1 MFRYYASDI
10 KNVLVS
16 REGNDDL
23 YERLALK
30 RLLFGKGLDQIA
42 QVPEVTSEVTSDGR
56 FDKVRDAGI
65 SVVSALD
72 YFLDLLGQTFWKVYC
87 MIFVLTF

>member
-10 KNVLVS
+10 KNVLVPK
-16 REGNDDL
+16 EGNSDL
-23 YERLALK
+23 YERLILK
-30 RLLFGKGLDQIA
+30 RLLFGKDLDQIA
-42 QVPEVTSEVTSDGR
+42 QVPEVTSNGR

>member
-42 QVPEVTSEVTSDGR
+42 QVPEVTSNGR

>member
-10 KNVLVS
+10 KKVLVS
-16 REGNDDL
+16 REGYDDL

-30 RLLFGKGLDQIA
+30 CLLLGEGLDQIA
-42 QVPEVTSEVTSDGR
+42 QVPEVTPDGR
-56 FDKVRDAGI
+56 FDKVRDACI

-72 YFLDLLGQTFWKVYC
+72 YFLDFFSQAFRKVYC

>member
-1 MFRYYASDI
+1 M
-10 KNVLVS
+10 
-16 REGNDDL
+16 
-23 YERLALK
+23 K
-30 RLLFGKGLDQIA
+30 RLLLVEGLDQVA
-42 QVPEVTSEVTSDGR
+42 QVPEVTPDGR

-72 YFLDLLGQTFWKVYC
+72 YFLDLLGQAFWKVYC